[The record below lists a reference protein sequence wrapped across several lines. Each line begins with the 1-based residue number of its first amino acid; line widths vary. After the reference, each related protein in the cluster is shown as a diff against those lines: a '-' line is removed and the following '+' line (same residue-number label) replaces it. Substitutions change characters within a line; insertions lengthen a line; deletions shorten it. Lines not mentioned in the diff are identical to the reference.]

1 MHLHPPQALGIR
13 IEVNR
18 NEGIRTEVN
27 RNEGESKSL
36 QGWILVFM
44 IMSFYWYSYF

>member
-1 MHLHPPQALGIR
+1 MHQPQALGIRIGVNRNDGIR

-18 NEGIRTEVN
+18 NEG
-27 RNEGESKSL
+27 ESKS
-36 QGWILVFM
+36 QQEWILVFM